1 MPWFD
6 LAPWLIALA
15 PFAGLFAAAFAK
27 RKDPAIVGDRVYR
40 HDPPARISHWT
51 HALGV
56 AVCLVSGIILG
67 LRFTPAFVE
76 DGPAAVVWMN
86 VHFVAAVSF
95 LFGTF
100 FYLGNTIISRH
111 RFKEHLPS
119 RDAVVT
125 TIHHYGRKL
134 GFKNLTP
141 VEEDKYFESEK
152 IAYLMALG
160 CSVLLVLS
168 GLVKALAHVFL
179 TLPDAFMNVITWT
192 HDLAAVL
199 MLLFFL
205 AHVFFAAI
213 APMAWRTFPSML
225 FGWMPRDE
233 AEHEHVAWMR
243 RLKAAGRIEGPASTP
258 SAAAEPTADGAAAA
272 SIPEPAKEV

>member
-15 PFAGLFAAAFAK
+15 PFAGLFASAFAK
-27 RKDPAIVGDRVYR
+27 RRDPAIVGDKVYR

-56 AVCLVSGIILG
+56 AACLVSGIILG
-67 LRFTPAFVE
+67 LRFTPAFVA
-76 DGPAAVVWMN
+76 DGPQAVVWMN

-100 FYLGNTIISRH
+100 FYLGNTLISRH

-134 GFKNLTP
+134 GFKKLSP

-160 CSVLLVLS
+160 CSVLLVVS
-168 GLVKALAHVFL
+168 GLVKALAHVWL
-179 TLPDAFMNVITWT
+179 TLPDALMNLTFWV
-192 HDLAAVL
+192 HDVSAVL

-213 APMAWRTFPSML
+213 APMAWKTFPSML
-225 FGWMPRDE
+225 IGWMPRDE
-233 AEHEHVAWMR
+233 AEHEHVAWIR
-243 RLKAAGRIEGPASTP
+243 RLKAEGRVEDPAQAPAT
-258 SAAAEPTADGAAAA
+258 PTA
-272 SIPEPAKEV
+272 PAPATPDPAQEV

>member
-1 MPWFD
+1 M
-6 LAPWLIALA
+6 
-15 PFAGLFAAAFAK
+15 
-27 RKDPAIVGDRVYR
+27 
-40 HDPPARISHWT
+40 
-51 HALGV
+51 

-100 FYLGNTIISRH
+100 FYLGNTVISSH
-111 RFKEHLPS
+111 RFKEHLPT

-168 GLVKALAHVFL
+168 GLVKAFAHVFL
-179 TLPDAFMNVITWT
+179 TLPDSFMNVITWT
-192 HDLAAVL
+192 HDLAAAL

-213 APMAWRTFPSML
+213 VPFSWKTFPSML
-225 FGWMPRDE
+225 TGWMPRDE
-233 AEHEHVAWMR
+233 AEHEHKIWIR
-243 RLKAAGRIEGPASTP
+243 RLRDAGRVE
-258 SAAAEPTADGAAAA
+258 EPDGESEAPAAAA
-272 SIPEPAKEV
+272 APDPLKEV